1 VSINEL
7 WLPPQDK
14 FEIWYFHIW
23 ENISKLLYET
33 SEPFINNHGYNVS
46 CVVLYKGL
54 FSLSIRNPR
63 WWPSWRRFSIL
74 EPMGK
79 WEKKF

>member
-1 VSINEL
+1 MSIKGL

-14 FEIWYFHIW
+14 FEIWYLHIR

-33 SEPFINNHGYNVS
+33 SEPFINNHGYNVPY
-46 CVVLYKGL
+46 VVLYKGL
-54 FSLSIRNPR
+54 VFLSIRNPR